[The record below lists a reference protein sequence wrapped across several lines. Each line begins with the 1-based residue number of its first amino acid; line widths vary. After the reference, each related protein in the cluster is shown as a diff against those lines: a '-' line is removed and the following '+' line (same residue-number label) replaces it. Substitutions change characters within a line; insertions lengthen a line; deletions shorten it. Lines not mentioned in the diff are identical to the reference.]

1 MSREVIPEGMT
12 LQERF
17 DSARAD
23 LEYWTAQYEQGRGV
37 DDLIA
42 AAQKWGIMCGLAAA
56 APELQPQLD
65 AIDAR
70 LYPSDYPEA
79 EAAPF

>member
-23 LEYWTAQYEQGRGV
+23 LIYWTGQYEKWRGV
-37 DDLIA
+37 DSLIA

-65 AIDAR
+65 AIDPR
-70 LYPSDYPEA
+70 LYPSEYPEA
-79 EAAPF
+79 EAVPF

>member
-1 MSREVIPEGMT
+1 MSREERPEGMT

-23 LEYWTAQYEQGRGV
+23 LEYWTAQYEQWRGV

-65 AIDAR
+65 AIAPR
-70 LYPSDYPEA
+70 LYPSEYPEA
-79 EAAPF
+79 EAVPF

>member
-65 AIDAR
+65 AIDPR
-70 LYPSDYPEA
+70 LYPSEYPEA
-79 EAAPF
+79 EAVPF

>member
-1 MSREVIPEGMT
+1 MSKEAIPEGMT
-12 LQERF
+12 LQKRF

-23 LEYWTAQYEQGRGV
+23 LEYWTAQYERWRGV

-65 AIDAR
+65 AIDPR
-70 LYPSDYPEA
+70 LYPSEYPEA
-79 EAAPF
+79 EAVPF

>member
-23 LEYWTAQYEQGRGV
+23 LEYWTAQYEQGRGI

-56 APELQPQLD
+56 APELKPQLD
-65 AIDAR
+65 AIDPR
-70 LYPSDYPEA
+70 LYPSEYPEA
-79 EAAPF
+79 EAVPF

>member
-23 LEYWTAQYEQGRGV
+23 LEYWAAQYEQWRGV

-65 AIDAR
+65 AIAPR
-70 LYPSDYPEA
+70 LYPSEYPEA
-79 EAAPF
+79 EAVPF

>member
-1 MSREVIPEGMT
+1 MSKEAIPEGMT

-23 LEYWTAQYEQGRGV
+23 LEYWTAQYEQWRGV

-65 AIDAR
+65 AIDPR
-70 LYPSDYPEA
+70 LYPSEYPEA
-79 EAAPF
+79 EAVPF

>member
-23 LEYWTAQYEQGRGV
+23 LEYWTAQYEQWRGV

-42 AAQKWGIMCGLAAA
+42 AAQKWGIMCRLAAA

-65 AIDAR
+65 AIDPR
-70 LYPSDYPEA
+70 LYPSEYPEA
-79 EAAPF
+79 EAVPF